1 MDQNEIRIAIAD
13 DHTLFRNGLKSIF
26 KNYPHLKVVVEASDG
41 KELTEENKLDDVDVV
56 VLDINMP
63 NMDGFQAIELL
74 KERDPSLK
82 VIILSMHDSPK
93 LILKM
98 IKAGANSYLL
108 KSTNAVDLVAAI
120 ENVVEHTYHFNDLV
134 SRAMQSEIR
143 KENGDEDD
151 VNFDLNKVE
160 LEIIKLVANGLT
172 NSEIGKLMKMSQRT
186 IEAYRNKIIKKL
198 EVNNS
203 AQMVA
208 KVLKSG
214 IIPLD

>member
-1 MDQNEIRIAIAD
+1 MNQDEIKIAIAD

-41 KELTEENKLDDVDVV
+41 KELTEEKKLDNVDVV

-63 NMDGFQAIELL
+63 NMDGFQAIEVL

-143 KENGDEDD
+143 KENSDEDI
-151 VNFDLNKVE
+151 NFDLNKVE